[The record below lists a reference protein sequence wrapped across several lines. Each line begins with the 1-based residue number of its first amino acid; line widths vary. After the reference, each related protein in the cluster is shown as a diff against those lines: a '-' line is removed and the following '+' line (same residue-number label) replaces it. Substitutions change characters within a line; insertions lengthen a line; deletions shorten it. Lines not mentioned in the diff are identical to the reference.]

1 MPVRAVSVMQAVLRI
16 TVSPWDAITAPLACF
31 ATFPVRNTSGVPPII
46 TEYSF
51 SKVK

>member
-16 TVSPWDAITAPLACF
+16 TVSPWDAITAPFACLA
-31 ATFPVRNTSGVPPII
+31 TLPVRKTIGCSPIR

-51 SKVK
+51 SI

>member
-1 MPVRAVSVMQAVLRI
+1 MPVRGVSVTQAVVST

-31 ATFPVRNTSGVPPII
+31 ATFPVRNTSGVPPIV